1 STVPPAP
8 RWYWSLTMNGWRSAV
23 SAECGCRPDSWRR
36 YDTGNAM
43 AHGAAAAV
51 AGSAQWRTDA
61 DSGRLTAGGDI
72 RHGHFAVQLAPRS
85 GHAGPLQR
93 FTGCRSAPA
102 IHHRAAA
109 AVAAA
114 GRTVGAE
121 NRHHHA
127 LFLHDSGRR

>member
-1 STVPPAP
+1 SLVPTVL
-8 RWYWSLTMNGWRSAV
+8 SLPTRRS
-23 SAECGCRPDSWRR
+23 SDL
-36 YDTGNAM
+36 M

-72 RHGHFAVQLAPRS
+72 RHGDFAVQFTAGS

-102 IHHRAAA
+102 IHHRTAA

-114 GRTVGAE
+114 GRTAGAE